1 MTPAYL
7 HPLTP
12 TTLMTWPTAYAPI
25 LNVFLDVAPTKVTGT
40 AYYKHT
46 NRDRYL
52 AARKRMGI
60 DSTNSVD
67 EVLLYNTAGEVTEG
81 SLRTI
86 SVWRDGGWVTPP
98 LSSGCMDGSVR
109 RWMLSTKKVRD
120 ARVLKDDL
128 RPGEWILTSNGIE
141 GCCFGKFVR
150 MGRDEYDAVRGQ
162 DTLPGHSTID
172 YPFIRT

>member
-25 LNVFLDVAPTKVTGT
+25 LNVFLDVAPTNISGT

-46 NRDRYL
+46 NRDRYM
-52 AARKRMGI
+52 AARKRVGI
-60 DSTNSVD
+60 DSSASVD
-67 EVLLYNTAGEVTEG
+67 EVLLWNTEGEVTEG

-109 RWMLSTKKVRD
+109 RWMLSTRKVRE
-120 ARVLKDDL
+120 ARILKGDL
-128 RPGEWILTSNGIE
+128 RPGEWVLTSNGIE
-141 GCCFGKFVR
+141 GCCFGKFV
-150 MGRDEYDAVRGQ
+150 MMERDLFNSTMRGHGQ

-172 YPFIRT
+172 YPR

>member
-40 AYYKHT
+40 AYYKNT

-60 DSTNSVD
+60 DSTTSVD

-81 SLRTI
+81 SFRTI
-86 SVWRDGGWVTPP
+86 SVWRDGCWVTPP

-109 RWMLSTKKVRD
+109 RWMLSTKKVRE
-120 ARVLKDDL
+120 ARILKEDL
-128 RPGEWILTSNGIE
+128 RPGEWVLTCNGIE

-162 DTLPGHSTID
+162 DTLPGHSTIE
-172 YPFIRT
+172 YSFSRS